1 MSELIVIYPCK
12 YCILLYDDYVHHR
25 PTFFT
30 FQWFPR
36 LKEGFLSEE
45 EAAKNAFEELGEGLV
60 LFEEAF
66 TKCSKGQKF
75 FEGERI
81 SYLDIA
87 LGCLLAWIWVIEQAC
102 NVSLIDEA
110 KTPKYLYKW
119 GHDFSVDVAVKD
131 VLPDT
136 SKLHHFSKLLVSAMK
151 GSDAEK

>member
-1 MSELIVIYPCK
+1 MFIVVLHC
-12 YCILLYDDYVHHR
+12 
-25 PTFFT
+25 FT

-36 LKEGFLSEE
+36 LKEGFLSEGE
-45 EAAKNAFEELGEGLV
+45 EAKNALEESGEGLV

-81 SYLDIA
+81 SYLDNV
-87 LGCLLAWIWVIEQAC
+87 LGCLLAWIWVTEQAC

-110 KTPKYLYKW
+110 KTPNLYKW
-119 GHDFSVDVAVKD
+119 AHDFSADVAVKD

-136 SKLHHFSKLLVSAMK
+136 DKLHHFSKLLVSAMK
-151 GSDAEK
+151 GSDEEK